1 MVLLP
6 QHLKWPLCF
15 GDRMSADRQ
24 TILDWI
30 SDLSA
35 SIVADE
41 EDLADITTRVVAA
54 IELSADEFASEALDL
69 MRVVAENASEP
80 SHFDQLA
87 LLPVVTGDTLSA
99 CSIMQ
104 ALALSIA
111 GGRIDWPSRPEARR
125 VRSRVADTGDAGL
138 SAASSLGGD
147 GADLYAWLS
156 SVVAISVR
164 VISDIAANAAPIVKV
179 STGIS
184 LPSTVLAYQL
194 YGDAARAQGMIE
206 IAGAA
211 TPLVMPTTFDAL
223 AS

>member
-1 MVLLP
+1 MA
-6 QHLKWPLCF
+6 
-15 GDRMSADRQ
+15 ADRQ
-24 TILDWI
+24 IILNWI

-35 SIVADE
+35 SIVVDE
-41 EDLADITTRVVAA
+41 EDLADITTRVVIAA
-54 IELSADEFASEALDL
+54 KLTAEDFAPEVLDL
-69 MRVVAENASEP
+69 MRVVAENASAP
-80 SHFDQLA
+80 AHFDQLA
-87 LLPVVTGDTLSA
+87 LLPVVTGNTLSV

-111 GGRIDWPSRPEARR
+111 GGRITWPSRPEARR
-125 VRSRVADTGDAGL
+125 IRSRVSEAGDAGL

-156 SVVAISVR
+156 SIVAISVR
-164 VISDIAANAAPIVKV
+164 VISDIAANAAPIVNV
-179 STGIS
+179 RTGIS

-194 YGDAARAQGMIE
+194 YGDAKRAQGMVD

-211 TPLVMPTTFDAL
+211 TSLVMPTTFDAL